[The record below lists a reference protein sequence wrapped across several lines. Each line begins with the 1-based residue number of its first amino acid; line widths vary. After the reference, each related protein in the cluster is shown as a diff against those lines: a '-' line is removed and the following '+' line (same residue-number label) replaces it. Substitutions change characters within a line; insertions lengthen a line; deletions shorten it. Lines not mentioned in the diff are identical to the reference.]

1 LQLHFV
7 ILVKGLFFLWETCCF
22 PHLFRCLLL
31 KCLPHPKWSLLLSLV
46 PVPIHLMLQ
55 SQDVLRAWGVAWPS
69 IEKFLICKASEK
81 RSWFSTAWAPGPNT
95 NWGMD
100 RLGKSVED
108 NAKCSRPHT
117 YNCFLHWGKDLNFV

>member
-55 SQDVLRAWGVAWPS
+55 SQDVLRAWGLRDPQLKSFWSAKPQR
-69 IEKFLICKASEK
+69 KGLDFLLHELL
-81 RSWFSTAWAPGPNT
+81 APIPTGEWT
-95 NWGMD
+95 D
-100 RLGKSVED
+100 LGS
-108 NAKCSRPHT
+108 
-117 YNCFLHWGKDLNFV
+117 L